1 MKSFL
6 EYKEYLDHQLKHVL
20 IQTDQDLVSFTKFLL
35 NYGKVALKYF
45 PEDIEKLAHKVK
57 AYGIKETELLDY
69 IESVSFKD
77 EMVIITTKDK
87 KTFNFNK
94 FSSSAELLK
103 SNIDTV
109 DLVLLISVTL
119 DNKRQEVFQ
128 LFHFANSKK
137 IK

>member
-1 MKSFL
+1 
-6 EYKEYLDHQLKHVL
+6 
-20 IQTDQDLVSFTKFLL
+20 
-35 NYGKVALKYF
+35 
-45 PEDIEKLAHKVK
+45 
-57 AYGIKETELLDY
+57 
-69 IESVSFKD
+69 
-77 EMVIITTKDK
+77 MVIITTKDK